1 MNKVTKSDKVP
12 GILIDKGTREIALL
26 RENVAENKPLVFKDQ
41 IYADD
46 EVKKQLKS
54 DQFGKCAYCERSLN
68 GDFGAVEHLG
78 LKVVTRLRMRNILES
93 LAIIGWLMIGITCY
107 IVVVNVIRVIKG
119 ISFLWLTK
127 TSVIL
132 NMRISQRKSLCF

>member
-12 GILIDKGTREIALL
+12 DILIDKGTREIALL

-68 GDFGAVEHLG
+68 GDFGAVEHFRPKGGYQIEDEKSIATHINNALRKELEG
-78 LKVVTRLRMRNILES
+78 ESVVAKF
-93 LAIIGWLMIGITCY
+93 AIPQKYGKPSA
-107 IVVVNVIRVIKG
+107 NPARRVCH
-119 ISFLWLTK
+119 
-127 TSVIL
+127 
-132 NMRISQRKSLCF
+132 KSK

>member
-46 EVKKQLKS
+46 EVKKI
-54 DQFGKCAYCERSLN
+54 DQKWLLRS
-68 GDFGAVEHLG
+68 GH
-78 LKVVTRLRMRNILES
+78 K
-93 LAIIGWLMIGITCY
+93 
-107 IVVVNVIRVIKG
+107 
-119 ISFLWLTK
+119 
-127 TSVIL
+127 
-132 NMRISQRKSLCF
+132 